1 MRRSRINLTSHISTI
16 SKYNNNSRQM
26 SNLSRRKFIITAG
39 ATAAGTLLAHGC
51 SSSPTTSN
59 ATPGGAS
66 PTAAPAVNINPA
78 DAPEVTAAKLG
89 FIALTDAAPL
99 IIAQEKGLFAK
110 YGMKDVQVTKQASW
124 PVTRDNLELG
134 SEKGGIDGAH
144 ILSPMPYQMTLGTIT
159 KGNQPVPM
167 YILARLNT
175 NGQAISLSK
184 KYLDL
189 KVGTDSAP
197 LKAAF
202 ANQNVPIAMTFPGGT
217 HDLWIR
223 YWLAAGGINPD
234 TDVSVIPI
242 PPPQMVAN
250 MKSGS
255 MEAFCVGEPWNAQL
269 VTQKVGYTAL
279 ITGEMWK
286 DHPEKA
292 LGLRGDWVDKNPKAA
307 KALTMAVLEAQQ
319 WCDKPENHDEM
330 CQIIS
335 QDRWLKVPVAD
346 IISRSKGQIDYGTGR
361 VEAASPVAMKFWA
374 ENASYPYKSHDAW
387 FLAENIRWGYIPA
400 TTDIKA
406 TVDKVNREDIWKAA
420 ATTLGVPAAQIPT
433 SSSRGVETFFDGV
446 KFDAEKPEEY
456 LKSLAI
462 KKA

>member
-1 MRRSRINLTSHISTI
+1 
-16 SKYNNNSRQM
+16 M

-51 SSSPTTSN
+51 SSGSSTSN
-59 ATPGGAS
+59 STGSPSPSGSSATPS
-66 PTAAPAVNINPA
+66 PAVSINPA

-89 FIALTDAAPL
+89 FIALTDSAPL

-110 YGMKDVQVTKQASW
+110 YGMKDVQVAKQASW

-134 SEKGGIDGAH
+134 SDKGGIDGAH

-167 YILARLNT
+167 NIVARLNT
-175 NGQAISLSK
+175 NGQAISISK

-189 KVGTDSAP
+189 KVGTDSKA
-197 LKAAF
+197 LKTAL
-202 ANQNVPIAMTFPGGT
+202 ANQKVAITFPGGT
-217 HDLWIR
+217 HDLWMR

-234 TDVSVIPI
+234 TEVSVIPV

-269 VTQKVGYTAL
+269 VAQKVGYTAL
-279 ITGEMWK
+279 VTGELWK
-286 DHPEKA
+286 DHPEKCLA
-292 LGLRGDWVDKNPKAA
+292 LRADWVTKNPKAA
-307 KALTMAVLEAQQ
+307 KAITMAVLEAQQ
-319 WCDKPENHDEM
+319 WCDKPENKDEM

-335 QDRWLKVPVAD
+335 QDKWLKVPVAD
-346 IISRSKGQIDYGTGR
+346 IIGRAKGQIDYGTGK
-361 VEAASPVAMKFWA
+361 VEPASTLAMKFWA
-374 ENASYPYKSHDAW
+374 DNASYPYKSHDAW
-387 FLAENIRWGYIPA
+387 FITENIRWGYMPA
-400 TTDIKA
+400 NTDIKA

-420 ATTLGVPAAQIPT
+420 ATAIGVPAAQIPAT
-433 SSSRGVETFFDGV
+433 TSRGVETFFDGV
-446 KFDAEKPEEY
+446 KFDPDKPEEY

>member
-1 MRRSRINLTSHISTI
+1 
-16 SKYNNNSRQM
+16 M

-51 SSSPTTSN
+51 SSGSTTSN
-59 ATPGGAS
+59 GGATPAAGGAS
-66 PTAAPAVNINPA
+66 PSAAPAVNINPA

-89 FIALTDAAPL
+89 FIALTDSAPL

-134 SEKGGIDGAH
+134 SDKGGIDGAH
-144 ILSPMPYQMTLGTIT
+144 ILSPLPYQMTLGTVT

-167 YILARLNT
+167 YIVARLNT

-202 ANQNVPIAMTFPGGT
+202 GQNVPVAMTFPGGT
-217 HDLWIR
+217 HDLWMR

-279 ITGEMWK
+279 VTGELWK

-292 LGLRGDWVDKNPKAA
+292 LALRGDWVEKNPKAA
-307 KALTMAVLEAQQ
+307 KAITMAVLEAQQ
-319 WCDKPENHDEM
+319 WCDKAENHDEM

-335 QDRWLKVPVAD
+335 QDKWLKVPVAD
-346 IISRSKGQIDYGTGR
+346 IIGRSKGQVDYGTGR
-361 VEAASPVAMKFWA
+361 IEAASPVAMKFWA
-374 ENASYPYKSHDAW
+374 DNASYPYKSHDAW
-387 FLAENIRWGYIPA
+387 FLTENIRWGYIPP

-420 ATTLGVPAAQIPT
+420 ATALGVPAAQIPAT
-433 SSSRGVETFFDGV
+433 TSRGVETFFDGV
-446 KFDAEKPEEY
+446 KFDPEKPEEY
-456 LKSLAI
+456 LKGLKI

>member
-1 MRRSRINLTSHISTI
+1 
-16 SKYNNNSRQM
+16 M

-51 SSSPTTSN
+51 SSGPTTSN
-59 ATPGGAS
+59 GGATSAAGGAS

-89 FIALTDAAPL
+89 FIALTDSAPL

-134 SEKGGIDGAH
+134 SDKGGIDGAH

-167 YILARLNT
+167 YLVARLNT

-202 ANQNVPIAMTFPGGT
+202 GNQNLPVAMTFPGGT
-217 HDLWIR
+217 HDLWMR
-223 YWLAAGGINPD
+223 YWLAAGGINPE

-269 VTQKVGYTAL
+269 VSQKVGYTAL
-279 ITGEMWK
+279 VTGEMWK

-292 LGLRGDWVDKNPKAA
+292 LGLRADWVDKNPKAA
-307 KALTMAVLEAQQ
+307 KAITMAVLEAQQ
-319 WCDKPENHDEM
+319 WCDKAENHDEM

-346 IISRSKGQIDYGTGR
+346 IIGRSKAQIDYGTGR
-361 VEAASPVAMKFWA
+361 IEAASPVAMKFWA
-374 ENASYPYKSHDAW
+374 DNASYPYKSHDAW

-420 ATTLGVPAAQIPT
+420 ATALGVPAAQIPAT
-433 SSSRGVETFFDGV
+433 TSRGVETFFDGV
-446 KFDAEKPEEY
+446 KFDPEKPEEY
-456 LKSLAI
+456 LKGLKI